1 MDFISTFHSHMRHL
15 ILLMGVVSPILA
27 GIFFARKKEI
37 AGWAKMF
44 IRIYVYVLTIQ
55 ALMGIIQLIYFW
67 SEFEGPMRH
76 RFEHAGIMLVT
87 LGVAHWGMK
96 FMKAPAPAGPRN
108 TLIVTVAVLVLV
120 LLGILLLPQGRTL
133 LGLA

>member
-15 ILLMGVVSPILA
+15 ILLLGVVSPILA
-27 GIFFARKKEI
+27 AIFFFTKKEI

-44 IRIYVYVLTIQ
+44 IRIYVYVVTVQ
-55 ALMGIIQLIYFW
+55 VLMGIIQLIYYW
-67 SEFEGPMRH
+67 SEFGDGMRH
-76 RFEHAGIMLVT
+76 RLEHAGIMLVT

-96 FMKAPAPAGPRN
+96 FLKAPAPAGPRN
-108 TLIVTVAVLVLV
+108 TFIVLVAVIVLIV
-120 LLGILLLPQGRTL
+120 LGILLLPQGRTL